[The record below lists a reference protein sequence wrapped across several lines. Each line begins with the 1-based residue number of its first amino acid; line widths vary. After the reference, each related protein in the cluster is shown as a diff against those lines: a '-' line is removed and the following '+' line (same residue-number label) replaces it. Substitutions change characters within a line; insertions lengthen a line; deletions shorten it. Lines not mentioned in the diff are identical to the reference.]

1 MPGERVDHLPPN
13 ALFEDIEIRRRL
25 RATLTRNA
33 GNNSK
38 RSSGFARHLK
48 RPLDGSS

>member
-13 ALFEDIEIRRRL
+13 ALFENIKIRWRL
-25 RATLTRNA
+25 RTTPARDA
-33 GNNSK
+33 GDDGELG
-38 RSSGFARHLK
+38 SGFARHLK